1 MESGIELAVFLMVI
15 VLLVGPVLAIAAFV
29 RLSRL
34 TPLID
39 QIPRLTA
46 RIFDLERKLAALER
60 AAASGGS
67 AAAGTQPSTHAAP
80 EAAHVVWQRPGAPAQ
95 PEPPAHVP
103 APATSAAHPATPPP
117 AQVSAHS
124 PSPAVPLSAP
134 YSGAARSRSNGDVE
148 TMIAGHWFYYVGILA
163 IALAMTFFLK
173 YAFDNNWIGPTG
185 RVAIGMLVGAALFPL
200 SQWLLGR
207 GYKYFSEGIAGLGA
221 AILYLSIWA
230 GWHYYQ
236 LFGQT
241 PAFVMMMV
249 VTALVTAVA
258 LARDSQRIA
267 VLALIGGLLTPSLVS
282 TGQNAEVVL
291 FTYLAVLAAA
301 MLVIA
306 RRRDWIVI
314 PPLLFL
320 STLFYFWGWWVEF
333 YSASELETTLIF
345 ATLFFVVFEALPAVE
360 SWRAGAQMNP
370 LDVVL
375 LAGNALQYLAA
386 LRQMLWPEYRWGL
399 TFGVLVL
406 AAAHLAAERA
416 LPNKRSEKTQSAR
429 ILYAALALLF
439 VTVAIPIRLDGNWVT
454 VAWATEALVLVWS
467 GLRASIP
474 PLRWAGLVMFGIV
487 GFRLLVVPPSAG
499 LNPAFLMNPRFLV
512 LAFCAGC
519 GALSFFIARRSPA
532 QVDAAESNL
541 FFALAIAANAC
552 FLLALSREVWDFLRH
567 SGPPGI
573 DRERAQELGLSIL
586 WVVYALAQLV
596 PGVISKSQALRWQ
609 GLTLMGVAIVKV
621 FFFDLS
627 FLSSFYRIVS
637 FFALGLVLLGVSF
650 FYQKMS
656 QAAGQKT

>member
-1 MESGIELAVFLMVI
+1 MESGIELLVFLVAII
-15 VLLVGPVLAIAAFV
+15 VLVGPVLAIVAFV

-34 TPLID
+34 RPLVD
-39 QIPRLTA
+39 QVPRLTA
-46 RIFDLERKLAALER
+46 RIFALEHKLEALEK
-60 AAASGGS
+60 AAASGGATPV
-67 AAAGTQPSTHAAP
+67 AAVAAP
-80 EAAHVVWQRPGAPAQ
+80 PDPAAHVVWQRPETPVQ
-95 PEPPAHVP
+95 PSAAAHPPAHSPTHSP
-103 APATSAAHPATPPP
+103 APTPAAPPHASTVAAEP
-117 AQVSAHS
+117 AQA
-124 PSPAVPLSAP
+124 LSAP
-134 YSGAARSRSNGDVE
+134 YSSSRRSRSETDVE

-207 GYKYFSEGIAGLGA
+207 DYKYFSEGIAGLGA
-221 AILYLSIWA
+221 VILYLSIWA

-241 PAFVMMMV
+241 PAFVMMIV

-306 RRRDWIVI
+306 WRRAWIVL

-333 YSASELETTLIF
+333 YSASALGTTLFF
-345 ATLFFVVFEALPAVE
+345 ATLFFVIFEALPAVE
-360 SWRAGAQMNP
+360 SLRDGALANP
-370 LDVVL
+370 LDVTL
-375 LAGNALQYLAA
+375 LAGNALQYLVA

-406 AAAHLAAERA
+406 AAAHLGAERA
-416 LPNKRSEKTQSAR
+416 LPKQKAPGTRQTAR
-429 ILYAALALLF
+429 ILYSALALMF
-439 VTVAIPIRLDGNWVT
+439 VTVAIPIRLDGYWVT
-454 VAWATEALVLVWS
+454 AAWAIEALVLVWC
-467 GLRASIP
+467 GLRANLP
-474 PLRWAGLVMFGIV
+474 PLRWAGLGMFAIV
-487 GFRLLVVPPSAG
+487 AMRLLVAPPYAG
-499 LNPAFLMNPRFLV
+499 LNPAFLLNARFLT
-512 LAFCAGC
+512 LAFCSGC
-519 GALSFFIARRSPA
+519 AALSFYVARRSAA
-532 QVDAAESNL
+532 QVGPPETNL
-541 FFALAIAANAC
+541 FLAIAIAANAC
-552 FLLALSREVWDFLRH
+552 FLLALSWEVWDLLER

-573 DRERAQELGLSIL
+573 DRGHAQELGLSML
-586 WVVYALAQLV
+586 WVAYALAQLV
-596 PGVISKSQALRWQ
+596 PGVISKSVALRWQ
-609 GLTLMGVAIVKV
+609 GLTLMGVTIVKV

-656 QAAGQKT
+656 QAEGYKS

>member
-1 MESGIELAVFLMVI
+1 MESGLEFALFLLVI
-15 VLLVGPVLAIAAFV
+15 LLLVGPVLAIAAFV

-34 TPLID
+34 TPLVD

-46 RIFDLERKLAALER
+46 RIFDLERKLAALEKGTPIAGAATSAAP
-60 AAASGGS
+60 AAA
-67 AAAGTQPSTHAAP
+67 PAP
-80 EAAHVVWQRPGAPAQ
+80 ESPHVVWERPAAPAQ
-95 PEPPAHVP
+95 SVAPPHPPAP
-103 APATSAAHPATPPP
+103 APATYPVPPP
-117 AQVSAHS
+117 AVSHPAAAPAIPPGAAHS
-124 PSPAVPLSAP
+124 GPVRAH
-134 YSGAARSRSNGDVE
+134 RDDDME

-163 IALAMTFFLK
+163 IALAMAFFLK

-185 RVAIGMLVGAALFPL
+185 RVGIGMLIGAALFPL

-230 GWHYYQ
+230 GWHYYE

-306 RRRDWIVI
+306 WRRNWIVI
-314 PPLLFL
+314 PPLMFL
-320 STLFYFWGWWVEF
+320 ATLFYFWAWWVEF
-333 YSASELETTLIF
+333 YFPSELETTLLF
-345 ATLFFVVFEALPAVE
+345 ATLFFVIFEALPAVE
-360 SWRAGAQMNP
+360 SFRAGALANP
-370 LDVVL
+370 VDVML

-386 LRQMLWPEYRWGL
+386 LRQMLWPENRWGL

-416 LPNKRSEKTQSAR
+416 LPKQKASGAAQTAR
-429 ILYAALALLF
+429 ILYSALALLF
-439 VTVAIPIRLDGNWVT
+439 VTVAIPIRLNGYWVT
-454 VAWATEALVLVWS
+454 LAWATEALVLVWC
-467 GLRASIP
+467 GLRANFP
-474 PLRWAGLVMFGIV
+474 ALRWGGLVMFGIV
-487 GFRLLVVPPSAG
+487 GVRLLMVPPSAG
-499 LNPAFLMNPRFLV
+499 LNPAFLLNARFLT

-519 GALSFFIARRSPA
+519 AALSFYIARRSPA
-532 QVDAAESNL
+532 QVGPAESNI
-541 FFALAIAANAC
+541 FFAVAIAANGC
-552 FLLALSREVWDFLRH
+552 FLLALSLETWDYLQQ

-573 DRERAQELGLSIL
+573 NRERAQELGLSIL
-586 WVVYALAQLV
+586 WVAYALALLV
-596 PGVISKSQALRWQ
+596 PGLISKSQALRFQ

-656 QAAGQKT
+656 RAAGQRT

>member
-1 MESGIELAVFLMVI
+1 MESGLEFAQVLVVI
-15 VLLVGPVLAIAAFV
+15 VLIVGPVLAIVAFV

-34 TPLID
+34 TPLVD
-39 QIPRLTA
+39 QIPKLTA
-46 RIFDLERKLAALER
+46 RIFDLERKLSSLEKGTAGGG
-60 AAASGGS
+60 AAAS
-67 AAAGTQPSTHAAP
+67 AKPAMADAP
-80 EAAHVVWQRPGAPAQ
+80 ESPHVVWQQPETPAQ
-95 PEPPAHVP
+95 LII
-103 APATSAAHPATPPP
+103 AAHGTALSATALPPSSSP
-117 AQVSAHS
+117 PSA
-124 PSPAVPLSAP
+124 PVMPLSNP
-134 YSGAARSRSNGDVE
+134 YSIPGRSRSDADVE

-163 IALAMTFFLK
+163 IALAATFFLK
-173 YAFDNNWIGPTG
+173 YAFDNDWIGPTG
-185 RVAIGMLVGAALFPL
+185 RVAIGMLIGAALFPV
-200 SQWLLGR
+200 SQWLLSR

-306 RRRDWIVI
+306 WRRDWKVI

-320 STLFYFWGWWVEF
+320 STLFYFWGWWAEF
-333 YSASELETTLIF
+333 YATGELGTTLVF
-345 ATLFFVVFEALPAVE
+345 ATIFFVVFEALPAVE
-360 SWRAGAQMNP
+360 SLRAGALTNP

-375 LAGNALQYLAA
+375 LAANALQYLAA

-416 LPNKRSEKTQSAR
+416 LPKEKAAGTAQTAR
-429 ILYAALALLF
+429 ILYAALALMF

-454 VAWATEALVLVWS
+454 LAWAAEALVLVWC
-467 GLRASIP
+467 GLHTELP

-487 GFRLLVVPPSAG
+487 ALRLLVVPPLAG
-499 LNPAFLMNPRFLV
+499 LNPAFLLNERFLT

-519 GALSFFIARRSPA
+519 AAAAFFLARRSPA
-532 QVDAAESNL
+532 PVGAAETNL
-541 FFALAIAANAC
+541 FFALAIAANGV
-552 FLLALSREVWDFLRH
+552 FLLALSWEVWDYLRY
-567 SGPPGI
+567 SGPSGVN
-573 DRERAQELGLSIL
+573 RGLAQQLGLSIL

-596 PGVISKSQALRWQ
+596 PGVISKSEALRWQ
-609 GLTLMGVAIVKV
+609 GLTLMGVTIVKV
-621 FFFDLS
+621 FLFDLS
-627 FLSSFYRIVS
+627 FLSNFYRIVS

-656 QAAGQKT
+656 QATGQKT